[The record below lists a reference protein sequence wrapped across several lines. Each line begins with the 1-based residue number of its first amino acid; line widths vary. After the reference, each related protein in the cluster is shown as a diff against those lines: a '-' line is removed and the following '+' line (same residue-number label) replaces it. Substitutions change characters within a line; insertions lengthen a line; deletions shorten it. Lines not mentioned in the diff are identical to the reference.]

1 MKKQLLLEDGWTT
14 DGLDRKTET
23 ELSRL
28 GKEQIGFSCDS
39 IMENLAIEV
48 TGNDFKGTEPRT
60 THVIPIKHARI

>member
-1 MKKQLLLEDGWTT
+1 MAWIEKN
-14 DGLDRKTET
+14 ET